1 MLQLQPSGFG
11 PFVDA
16 VGHGGVQCVVAAV
29 QHFIAWPAFDPL
41 VGVFAVEL
49 GQDALLCGELFVPLT
64 FQLLAGVH
72 IAGPTSPP
80 PAPTAWLNALKFRP
94 AAKPRKAHY
103 SLDSSMP

>member
-11 PFVDA
+11 PLVDA
-16 VGHGGVQCVVAAV
+16 VGHGGVQGVVAAV
-29 QHFIAWPAFDPL
+29 KHFVARAAFDPF
-41 VGVFAVEL
+41 VGVFAVEF
-49 GQDALLCGELFVPLT
+49 GEDALLCGELFVPLT

-72 IAGPTSPP
+72 IAG
-80 PAPTAWLNALKFRP
+80 ANLATAWPNALKFRP